1 MTPATLPPCLIV
13 NADDYGYFRCVSRGI
28 LAGAR
33 RGIVTATG
41 VFANAPDLAEQAAW
55 LRECE
60 ELDTGV
66 HLNLTD
72 GLPMTGA
79 MREKLSRWSGRF
91 PRKFT
96 LAACVLSGWITPAD
110 VRREWEAQVERCLE
124 LQLRPRFLNS
134 HEHIHMLPL
143 LFPVARELAASFG
156 IGHLRVPTAHPSI
169 RARPAAI
176 VRDAI
181 MKGLEWANGRG
192 QGTPAPRFLGLGA
205 SGRLATE
212 DLARDVQ
219 AMQAGEVYELMCH
232 PGSFDAQEVSDP
244 RLLAYHDWEGELATV
259 TSPAAR
265 ALLDERGVRLI
276 GYRHLELCD
285 GRLSARLEARSAN

>member
-1 MTPATLPPCLIV
+1 MTPATQSPCLIV
-13 NADDYGYFRCVSRGI
+13 NADDFGYFRCVSRGI
-28 LAGAR
+28 LACAR

-55 LRECE
+55 LRECRQ
-60 ELDTGV
+60 LDTGV

-72 GLPMTGA
+72 GVPMTGQ

-91 PRKFT
+91 PRKFS
-96 LAACVLSGWITPAD
+96 LAACVLSGWITPGE
-110 VRREWEAQVERCLE
+110 VRREWAAQVERCLE

-156 IGHLRVPTAHPSI
+156 IAHLRVPTARLSI
-169 RARPAAI
+169 RVRPTVL

-181 MKGLEWANGRG
+181 MKGLEWAVGRG
-192 QGTPAPRFLGLGA
+192 HATPAPRFLGLSS
-205 SGRLATE
+205 SGRLAMG
-212 DLARDVQ
+212 DLERDVL
-219 AMQAGEVYELMCH
+219 AMRPGQVYELMCH
-232 PGSFDAQEVSDP
+232 PGSLDSQEVSDP
-244 RLLAYHDWEGELATV
+244 RLLAYHDWEGELATL
-259 TSPAAR
+259 TNPAAR

-285 GRLSARLEARSAN
+285 GRLSARPEASSAS